1 PMAVVGHGS
10 GDEPQPEPVPEPDF
24 KQRFLD
30 FVGVLDLLWLGI
42 SFAMLIMGFV
52 VGAVWLRERNRRRLG
67 GMYLR
72 I

>member
-1 PMAVVGHGS
+1 MLLV
-10 GDEPQPEPVPEPDF
+10 EPDADSGF

-30 FVGVLDLLWLGI
+30 FVRALDFVWLGI
-42 SFAMLIMGFV
+42 SFAMLVIGFA
-52 VGAVWLRERNRRRLG
+52 VGVVWLRERNRRRLG